1 MSDSDEVELHWI
13 GHDGFRVR
21 GKDTSNSNVTI
32 YIDPYQLS
40 KMHQNKNDADLV
52 LISHNHYDHL
62 SIDDLKHVIS
72 KQTNIIAA
80 KECSE
85 QLKEIDVQ
93 EVKTVSPGDKIVIR
107 DIPIETVPAYNTN
120 KKFHPKSDEK
130 VGYVFTVSNQ
140 RIYHTGDTDIIPEMR
155 SINPDIAFVPVSGTY
170 VMTAEEAAQAVNE
183 YIRPKKIA
191 IPMHYGSIVGT
202 DKDAEKFSKLVK
214 TCETKILKRE

>member
-1 MSDSDEVELHWI
+1 MSDSAEVELHWI
-13 GHDGFRVR
+13 GHDGFKIL
-21 GKDTSNSNVTI
+21 GKDTSNNDVTI

-40 KMHQNKNDADLV
+40 KMQQNKNDADVV

-62 SIDDLKHVIS
+62 SIDDLKHIIS
-72 KQTNIIAA
+72 KQTSIIAA

-85 QLKEIDVQ
+85 QLKEMDVL
-93 EVKTVSPGDKIVIR
+93 EVKTVRPGDKIVIR

-120 KKFHPKSDEK
+120 KKFHPKADEK
-130 VGYVFTVSNQ
+130 VGYILTVNNQ

-170 VMTAEEAAQAVNE
+170 VMTAEEAAQAVDE

-202 DKDAEKFSKLVK
+202 DKDAERFTQLVNICK
-214 TCETKILKRE
+214 TKILERE

>member
-1 MSDSDEVELHWI
+1 MSDSAEVELHWI
-13 GHDGFRVR
+13 GHDGFKIL
-21 GKDTSNSNVTI
+21 GKDTSNNDVTI

-40 KMHQNKNDADLV
+40 KMQQNKNDADVV

-62 SIDDLKHVIS
+62 SIDDLKHIIS
-72 KQTNIIAA
+72 KQTSIIAA

-85 QLKEIDVQ
+85 QLKEMDVR
-93 EVKTVSPGDKIVIR
+93 EVKTVMPGDKIVIR

-120 KKFHPKSDEK
+120 KKFHPKADEK
-130 VGYVFTVSNQ
+130 VGYILTVNNQ

-170 VMTAEEAAQAVNE
+170 VMTAEEAAQAVDE

-202 DKDAEKFSKLVK
+202 DKDAERFTQLVNICK
-214 TCETKILKRE
+214 TKILERE

>member
-1 MSDSDEVELHWI
+1 MSDSAEIELHWI
-13 GHDGFRVR
+13 GHDGFKIL
-21 GKDTSNSNVTI
+21 GKDTSNNDVTI

-40 KMHQNKNDADLV
+40 KKYQDKNDADVV

-72 KQTNIIAA
+72 KQTSIIAA

-85 QLKEIDVQ
+85 QLKEMDVR
-93 EVKTVSPGDKIVIR
+93 EVKTVRPGDKIVIR

-120 KKFHPKSDEK
+120 KKFHPKADEK
-130 VGYVFTVSNQ
+130 VGYILTVNNQ
-140 RIYHTGDTDIIPEMR
+140 RIYHTGDTDIIPEMK
-155 SINPDIAFVPVSGTY
+155 SINPDITFVPVSGTY
-170 VMTAEEAAQAVNE
+170 VMTAEEAAQAVDE

-202 DKDAEKFSKLVK
+202 DKDAERFTQLVK
-214 TCETKILKRE
+214 ICKTKILKRE

>member
-1 MSDSDEVELHWI
+1 MSDSAEMELHWI
-13 GHDGFRVR
+13 GHDGFKIV
-21 GKDTSNSNVTI
+21 GKDTSNNDVTI

-40 KMHQNKNDADLV
+40 KKHQDKNDADVV

-62 SIDDLKHVIS
+62 SINDLKHVIS
-72 KQTNIIAA
+72 KQTSIIAA

-85 QLKEIDVQ
+85 QLKEMDVR
-93 EVKTVSPGDKIVIR
+93 EVKTVRPGDKIVIR

-120 KKFHPKSDEK
+120 KKFHRKADEK
-130 VGYVFTVSNQ
+130 VGYILTVNNQ
-140 RIYHTGDTDIIPEMR
+140 RIYHTGDTDIIPEMK

-170 VMTAEEAAQAVNE
+170 VMTAEEAAKAVDE

-202 DKDAEKFSKLVK
+202 SKDAERFPQLVK
-214 TCETKILKRE
+214 MCKTKILKRE